1 MKKDA
6 IVKMNGSDRAEIEAR
21 RGIVRDE
28 DGKIVRS
35 KEWKVA
41 RASYLQEK
49 LDDYARRVKNTKAEL
64 KALGVK

>member
-1 MKKDA
+1 MKQDA
-6 IVKMNGSDRAEIEAR
+6 IVKRNGAERAEIEAR

-41 RASYLQEK
+41 RAKSLQEK
-49 LDDYARRVKNTKAEL
+49 LDDCARRTKNVKAEL
-64 KALGVK
+64 KSLGA